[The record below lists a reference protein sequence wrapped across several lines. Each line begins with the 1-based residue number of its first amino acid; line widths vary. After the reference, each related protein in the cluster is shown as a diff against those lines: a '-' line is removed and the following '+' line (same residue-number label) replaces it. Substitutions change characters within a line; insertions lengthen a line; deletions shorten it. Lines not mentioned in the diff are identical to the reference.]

1 MNATTLGTWRRPPLA
16 YVVAELVISPYYS
29 MAAKVPGLQDRLRSI
44 FPKTIEAQ
52 EIVVDGAKPSAQPLW
67 QLVAA
72 DQKRGVQLGS
82 RSISLHAT
90 SYVNSADLMSR
101 WADVLDAIHEA
112 ELGAFVERAGLRY
125 VDLIVPSSDRSP
137 ADYVAPQLQGITP
150 AGARPTGSM
159 WAAAF
164 LFDGSTV
171 NLRAGA
177 PAPAGLLLP
186 PNFNA
191 MPLHKPQLMVDAE
204 KHLKEEKA
212 IGFIDTD
219 CLRDVNKVFDAAEL
233 VGIYTDMQKLTSKTF
248 KAALSDAAKKEW
260 M

>member
-1 MNATTLGTWRRPPLA
+1 MNATTLGTWRQPPLA

-29 MAAKVPGLQDRLRSI
+29 MAAKVPGLQDRLRST

-52 EIVVDGAKPSAQPLW
+52 EIVVDVVKPSAQPLW
-67 QLVAA
+67 QLVSA
-72 DQKRGVQLGS
+72 DQKHGVQLS
-82 RSISLHAT
+82 TRSISLHAT
-90 SYVNSADLMSR
+90 SYVNSAELMSR

-112 ELGAFVERAGLRY
+112 NLGAFVERAGLRY
-125 VDLIVPSSDRSP
+125 IDLIVPTADRSP
-137 ADYVAPQLQGITP
+137 AEYVAAQLQGIAP
-150 AGARPTGSM
+150 DGARPTGSM

-164 LFDGSTV
+164 QFDGAIV

-191 MPLHKPQLMVDAE
+191 MPLHKPQVMADAE
-204 KHLKEEKA
+204 QSLKAERA

-219 CLRDVNKVFDAAEL
+219 CIRELNRVFDAAEL
-233 VGIYTDMQKLTSKTF
+233 IGTYTDMQKLTSRTF
-248 KAALSDAAKKEW
+248 KTALSELAKKEW

>member
-1 MNATTLGTWRRPPLA
+1 MNATVLGTWRRPPLA

-29 MAAKVPGLQDRLRSI
+29 MAAKVPGLQDRLRGT

-52 EIVVDGAKPSAQPLW
+52 ELVVDGAKPSAQPLW
-67 QLVAA
+67 HLVSA
-72 DQKRGVQLGS
+72 DQKHGIQLGT

-90 SYVNSADLMSR
+90 SYSNSSDLLAK

-112 ELGAFVERAGLRY
+112 NLGAFVERAGLRY
-125 VDLIVPSSDRSP
+125 VDLIVPSGDRSP
-137 ADYVAPQLQGITP
+137 AEYLAQQLQGVTP
-150 AGARPTGSM
+150 AGARAAGSM

-164 LFDGSTV
+164 QFDGAIV

-177 PAPAGLLLP
+177 PTPAGMLLP

-191 MPLHKPQLMVDAE
+191 MPLNKPQVMVEAE
-204 KHLKEEKA
+204 KRLKEEKA
-212 IGFIDTD
+212 IGFVDTD
-219 CLRDVNKVFDAAEL
+219 CLRDVAQVFDAAKL
-233 VGIYTDMQKLTSKTF
+233 VGIYTDMQMLTSRTF
-248 KAALSDAAKKEW
+248 RAALSDVANKEW

>member
-1 MNATTLGTWRRPPLA
+1 MTTTTLGTWRKPPLA

-29 MAAKVPGLQDRLRSI
+29 MAAKVPGLQDRLRST
-44 FPKTIEAQ
+44 FPKTVEGQ
-52 EIVVDGAKPSAQPLW
+52 ELIVDGAKPSAQPIW
-67 QLVAA
+67 QLISA
-72 DQKRGVQLGS
+72 DQKHGVQLGT

-90 SYVNSADLMSR
+90 SYVNSADLMTR

-112 ELGAFVERAGLRY
+112 GLGAFVERVGLRY
-125 VDLIVPSSDRSP
+125 VDLIVPSGDRSP
-137 ADYVAPQLQGITP
+137 ADYLAQQLQGIAP
-150 AGARPTGSM
+150 DGAKPTGSL

-164 LFDGSTV
+164 LFDGTTV

-177 PAPAGLLLP
+177 PAPAGMLLP

-191 MPLHKPQLMVDAE
+191 MPLQKPQVMVDGE
-204 KHLKEEKA
+204 KRVKDEKA

-219 CLRDVNKVFDAAEL
+219 CLRDINQVFDAAQL
-233 VGIYTDMQKLTSKTF
+233 VGIYTDMQKLTSRTF
-248 KAALSDAAKKEW
+248 KAALSATANKEW